1 MNQVGSILGFC
12 LLFSS
17 VLSVCLSAQSPDT
30 IRLLQT
36 VEISAPPIRQQ
47 STGER
52 QETWQPDNLQNHTSD
67 NLGELLSMQSGVF
80 VKSYGLGSSA
90 TTSIRGGSASH
101 TQVIWN
107 GLPVQNPML
116 GQLDFSL
123 IPVGFVDKMTIA
135 YGGNTATWGSGAIG
149 GTIFL
154 ENESFDKQGF
164 TLKSR
169 SELGSFGWWD
179 QQSSIQYAKG
189 KVNTAIRYFHQQA
202 VNDFSYSVSPV
213 LPERKQTHAALSQ
226 DGLLHELYWN
236 IKPNQ
241 QLSTHI
247 WAQETERE
255 LPPRT
260 TQNRSLAEQSDRFLR
275 TAINW
280 KRTGERSLLN
290 VRGGLFREEQNYA
303 DPLANIDTEN
313 NFWKAIGEVEQ
324 AWHFSEKQK
333 LQVGLNHTWLQ
344 SAAGAYKQSRQ
355 QNRSSIFAMFRQG
368 WGNWEAQLNVR
379 QEMVDGSLAP
389 VVPSIGMNGKLT
401 EWLLLRAKVSRNYRL
416 PTLNDLYW
424 QPGGNPDL
432 RAEQGWSEELG
443 LEYQVHPKNHL
454 SFTCSTTA
462 FNRNISDWIQWALMP
477 GQPFFSPQNITKVWS
492 RGLEQRVKLDYVLPK
507 IKIQA
512 TAGFDFIQSTFQ
524 QSVVNPQFNK
534 GDQLAYTPEYLW
546 FGRFLLKWKQIELA
560 YQHHY
565 TGSVGTLSFTELHSY
580 HLGQLHLNL
589 SWKRKPFSGN
599 LFFRIENVWDEDYEV
614 IEYRAMPGRY
624 FRTGVELEFN

>member
-1 MNQVGSILGFC
+1 M
-12 LLFSS
+12 
-17 VLSVCLSAQSPDT
+17 
-30 IRLLQT
+30 
-36 VEISAPPIRQQ
+36 VEISAAPIRQQ
-47 STGER
+47 TTGER
-52 QETWQPDNLQNHTSD
+52 QETWQPSDLQNHTSN

-90 TTSIRGGSASH
+90 TTSIRGGSAGH

-135 YGGNTATWGSGAIG
+135 YGGNTASWGSGAIG
-149 GTIFL
+149 GTVFL
-154 ENESFDKQGF
+154 ENELVDKQGF

-169 SELGSFGWWD
+169 SEFGSFGWWD
-179 QQSSIQYAKG
+179 QQANIQYAKG

-202 VNDFSYSVSPV
+202 VNDFSYSVSPI
-213 LPERKQTHAALSQ
+213 LPERKQTHAGMHQ
-226 DGLLHELYWN
+226 DGLLHELYWS

-241 QLSTHI
+241 QLSTHT
-247 WAQETERE
+247 WAQKTDRE

-260 TQNRSLAEQSDRFLR
+260 TQNRSMAEQSDRFLR

-280 KRTGERSLLN
+280 KRTGEKSLLN
-290 VRGGLFREEQNYA
+290 VRTGLFREEQNYT

-324 AWHFSEKQK
+324 VWLFSEKQK

-355 QNRSSIFAMFRQG
+355 QNRSSVFGIFRQG

-379 QEMVDGSLAP
+379 QEVVDGTLAP
-389 VVPSIGMNGKLT
+389 TVPSIGLNGKLT
-401 EWLLLRAKVSRNYRL
+401 ERLLLRAKVSRNYRL

-424 QPGGNPDL
+424 QPGGNPEL
-432 RAEQGWSEELG
+432 RPEQGWSEELG
-443 LEYQVHPKNHL
+443 IESRLHTNKQLRLTFSATV
-454 SFTCSTTA
+454 

-477 GQPFFSPQNITKVWS
+477 GQSFYSPQNITAVWS
-492 RGLEQRVKLDYVLPK
+492 RGLEQRLNAEYVLPK
-507 IKIQA
+507 IKFQLSG
-512 TAGFDFIQSTFQ
+512 GFDFIRSTYQ
-524 QSVVNPQFNK
+524 RSVVAPKFNK
-534 GDQLAYTPEYLW
+534 GDQLVYTPEFLW
-546 FGRFLLKWKQIELA
+546 FLRFSAKWKRVELA

-565 TGSVGTLSFTELHSY
+565 TGHVSTLSFTELPGY
-580 HLGQLHLNL
+580 HLGQFHLNI
-589 SWKRKPFSGN
+589 SWKRKPVNGH
-599 LFFRIENVWDEDYEV
+599 LFFRLENVWDVDYEV

-624 FRTGVELEFN
+624 FRTGVELEIF